1 MEINPAG
8 WTLGIVV
15 AAAVL
20 IIVQRRRADLIALLV
35 LAGLGLSGL
44 VKPSVLF
51 NGFSSSAVLT
61 ILAVSIISEGLR
73 QTGVTHQIGRLISR
87 FGRQDERR
95 LILAVMVIAAL
106 LSLIMNNVAVIII
119 MLPAVTSLSRRAQVM
134 PSRLLIP
141 LAYGTILGGMATL
154 LTTSNI
160 IVSGLLIGA
169 GLRSFGLLD
178 FLPIGIPAILLGTAY
193 MVFWGRR
200 LLPSRYPAGEAA
212 RFQRIHNEL
221 ESIYGLNKN
230 LVRMSVKPGSSMGNQ
245 TLREGRWMQRVGVWV
260 VGILRG
266 GQIHFAPPPDEC
278 ILENDVILAQGLPQP
293 DVLAR
298 YNLELLRIPEG
309 EAFGPSDGESILGE
323 LVIAPHNKLEGK
335 SLKDL
340 QFREK
345 FGFNVLAIWREGR
358 AIQENTG
365 ELALQYGDALLV
377 QGPAAR
383 LPLLRSEGDFIVL
396 EEEEDLVQKPGKA
409 YLASVTTLIALG
421 AAASGYVPVA
431 EASLV
436 GAACM
441 LLTNCLNMDD
451 AYRAIE
457 WRVIFLI
464 AGLWPLSMAISSTGL
479 ATLAINT
486 VQLLFGRLSAP
497 LFAAL
502 LLGAALVVTLLLG
515 GRIAAL
521 LLSPL
526 VLSAGQV
533 LGADPRSMG
542 MALALGCSLAFMTP
556 YSHPINLTIMSPGG
570 YTAKDFLKAGLPMTL
585 LVGAV
590 ILLGLHFFWGL

>member
-1 MEINPAG
+1 
-8 WTLGIVV
+8 
-15 AAAVL
+15 
-20 IIVQRRRADLIALLV
+20 
-35 LAGLGLSGL
+35 
-44 VKPSVLF
+44 
-51 NGFSSSAVLT
+51 
-61 ILAVSIISEGLR
+61 
-73 QTGVTHQIGRLISR
+73 
-87 FGRQDERR
+87 
-95 LILAVMVIAAL
+95 
-106 LSLIMNNVAVIII
+106 
-119 MLPAVTSLSRRAQVM
+119 
-134 PSRLLIP
+134 
-141 LAYGTILGGMATL
+141 
-154 LTTSNI
+154 
-160 IVSGLLIGA
+160 
-169 GLRSFGLLD
+169 
-178 FLPIGIPAILLGTAY
+178 
-193 MVFWGRR
+193 
-200 LLPSRYPAGEAA
+200 
-212 RFQRIHNEL
+212 
-221 ESIYGLNKN
+221 
-230 LVRMSVKPGSSMGNQ
+230 
-245 TLREGRWMQRVGVWV
+245 MQRVGVWV

-266 GQIHFAPPPDEC
+266 GQIRFAPRPDEC
-278 ILENDVILAQGLPQP
+278 ILENDVILVQGLPQP
-293 DVLAR
+293 DILAR
-298 YNLELLRIPEG
+298 YNLELLRTPEG
-309 EAFGPSDGESILGE
+309 DAFSPSDGETILGE

-345 FGFNVLAIWREGR
+345 FGFNVLSIWREGR

-396 EEEEDLVQKPGKA
+396 EEEEDFVQNPGKA
-409 YLASVTTLIALG
+409 YLASVITLIALG

-479 ATLAINT
+479 ATQAINT
-486 VQLLFGRLSAP
+486 AQLLFGGLSAP

-502 LLGAALVVTLLLG
+502 LLGVALIVTLLLG

-533 LGADPRSMG
+533 LGVDPRSMG

-585 LVGAV
+585 LVGAI